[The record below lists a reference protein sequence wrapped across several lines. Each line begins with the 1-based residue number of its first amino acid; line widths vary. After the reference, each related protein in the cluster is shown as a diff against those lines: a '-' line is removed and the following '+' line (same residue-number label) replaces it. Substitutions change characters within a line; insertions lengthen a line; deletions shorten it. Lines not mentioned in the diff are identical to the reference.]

1 MVFRYYFLLLT
12 ISLLFQSS
20 ASAKPNENPT
30 YTDPQHADEDF
41 ALQGEYTG
49 DMLTDGQ
56 SMPVGVQV
64 IALGDGSFDAV
75 GYPGGLPGAGWNP
88 PDKVMAKGS
97 RENGPQGAIV
107 KFTGKDGD
115 NTEITAEIL
124 VTDGQPILN
133 VVDGDG
139 NRTASLKKVNRKS
152 STLGLQAPADAI
164 VLFDGTDTE
173 RFLNGRMTD
182 DGLLMEGVTTKD
194 SFGSAHWHIEFCLPY
209 QPKNRGQGRGNSGA
223 YFHGSYETQ
232 MLDSFGLEGQ
242 NNECGGIYK
251 VASPVVN
258 MCLPPLSWQTYD
270 VDVTAPQFEDGKKIA
285 NARLTVRHNGVL
297 IHDDVEIPGITP
309 ASPLK
314 QEAATGPL
322 HLQNHGNPVRYRN
335 IWVLPKS

>member
-1 MVFRYYFLLLT
+1 MLFRYCFLALAM
-12 ISLLFQSS
+12 SLLFQTCIV
-20 ASAKPNENPT
+20 AEPT
-30 YTDPQHADEDF
+30 GHPAYTDPQKTDEDF
-41 ALQGEYTG
+41 IFQGEYTG
-49 DMLTDGQ
+49 DMLTEGQ

-107 KFTGKDGD
+107 KFTGKDWD
-115 NTEITAEIL
+115 NTVKTAEIL
-124 VTDGQPILN
+124 VIDGQPILN
-133 VVDGDG
+133 VFDDG
-139 NRTASLKKVNRKS
+139 NRTAILKKVNRKS
-152 STLGLQAPADAI
+152 STLGLQAPPDAI
-164 VLFDGTDTE
+164 VLFDGTNTDS
-173 RFLNGRMTD
+173 FLNGRMTD

-194 SFGSAHWHIEFCLPY
+194 SFGSARWHIEFCLPY
-209 QPKNRGQGRGNSGA
+209 QPRSRGQGRGNSGA

-232 MLDSFGLEGQ
+232 MLDSFGLEGKD
-242 NNECGGIYK
+242 NECGGIYK
-251 VASPVVN
+251 VAAPLVN

-285 NARLTVRHNGVL
+285 HAKLTVRHNGVL
-297 IHDDVEIPGITP
+297 IHDEVEIPKITQGGP
-309 ASPLK
+309 QK
-314 QEAATGPL
+314 KEAATGPL

>member
-1 MVFRYYFLLLT
+1 MLVRYCFLALAM
-12 ISLLFQSS
+12 SLLFQTCIV
-20 ASAKPNENPT
+20 AEPT
-30 YTDPQHADEDF
+30 EHPAYTDPQKTDEDF
-41 ALQGEYTG
+41 IFQGEYTG
-49 DMLTDGQ
+49 DMLTEGQ

-107 KFTGKDGD
+107 KFTGKDWD
-115 NTEITAEIL
+115 NTVKTAEIL
-124 VTDGQPILN
+124 VIDGQPILN
-133 VVDGDG
+133 VFDDG
-139 NRTASLKKVNRKS
+139 NRTAILKKVNRKS
-152 STLGLQAPADAI
+152 STLGLQAPPDAI
-164 VLFDGTDTE
+164 VLFDGTNTDS
-173 RFLNGRMTD
+173 FLNGRMTD

-194 SFGSAHWHIEFCLPY
+194 SFGSARWHIEFCLPY
-209 QPKNRGQGRGNSGA
+209 QPRSRGQGRGNSGA

-232 MLDSFGLEGQ
+232 MLDSFGLEGKD
-242 NNECGGIYK
+242 NECGGIYK
-251 VASPVVN
+251 VAAPLVN

-285 NARLTVRHNGVL
+285 HAKLTVRHNGVL
-297 IHDDVEIPGITP
+297 IHDEVEIPKITQGGP
-309 ASPLK
+309 QK
-314 QEAATGPL
+314 KEAATGPL